1 MRKTPILSL
10 GRTASGSPPRHQ
22 HPLHQPEKT
31 DFAISRPIV
40 ITSPMDGSPQSGSF
54 PRNHPMALRCRRVG
68 AVHSVIRVMSTR
80 LRRAS
85 HVRSRS
91 NTDRIVQVHT
101 SLPVATSQS
110 LALFVR
116 RPESTVRLSR
126 RGCHQFRMTLAGCNS
141 APVATIPKLQ
151 PAYGHISPK
160 CSAQR

>member
-68 AVHSVIRVMSTR
+68 AVHSIIRVTSTSR
-80 LRRAS
+80 GRPRNVSFTPNATELARRNETLLMFVPS
-85 HVRSRS
+85 RYRNGKFVRSGTLKPFS
-91 NTDRIVQVHT
+91 
-101 SLPVATSQS
+101 
-110 LALFVR
+110 AL
-116 RPESTVRLSR
+116 L
-126 RGCHQFRMTLAGCNS
+126 
-141 APVATIPKLQ
+141 I
-151 PAYGHISPK
+151 
-160 CSAQR
+160 